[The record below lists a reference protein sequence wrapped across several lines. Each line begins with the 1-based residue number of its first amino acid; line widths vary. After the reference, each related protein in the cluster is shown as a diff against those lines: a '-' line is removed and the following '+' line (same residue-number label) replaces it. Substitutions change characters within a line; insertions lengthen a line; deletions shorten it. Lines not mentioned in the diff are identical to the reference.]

1 MFGLMFFW
9 GVISIISWNIAESV
23 WLSLMLKAMNHIDH
37 DFFAWVDHNIDGAMI
52 FAVLV
57 FLYGMGYSTNGGA
70 SVNKLIEDDI
80 DYMG

>member
-1 MFGLMFFW
+1 MFGLMIFW
-9 GVISIISWNIAESV
+9 GVVSIISWNIAEGV
-23 WLSLMLKAMNHIDH
+23 WLSLMLKAMNHIDYSV
-37 DFFAWVDHNIDGAMI
+37 FAWIDYNINGPVI
-52 FAVLV
+52 LAVLV